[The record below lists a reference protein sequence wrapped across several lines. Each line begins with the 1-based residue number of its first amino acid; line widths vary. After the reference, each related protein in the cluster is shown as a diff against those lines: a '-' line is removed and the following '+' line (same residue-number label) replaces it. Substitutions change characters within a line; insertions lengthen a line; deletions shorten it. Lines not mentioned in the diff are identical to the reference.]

1 MTGELIGLQGLE
13 AQVLRELDL
22 LAYPDKQWVRPLGAM
37 EGREILDC
45 AIIGGG
51 QVGLSIGFGL
61 ARERVTNIRIFDENK
76 AGAEGPWATFARM
89 LTLRTPKLYSG
100 PENGLPSLTFRAWYE
115 AQFGVEGWGRL
126 FRVGRK
132 DWMNYLIWYRRVLGL
147 PVQNEAKVTAITPL
161 QDQVLRLDVQ
171 GPEGAAHIL
180 ARTVVIA
187 TGAAGVGSN
196 YTPPLISSLP
206 RQLWRHTN
214 DSFDPGL
221 FEGKRVGILGAGASA
236 FDNAAAAMEAGALS
250 VDLCF
255 RRKDLPLQNPRRFL
269 EFAGFLAHY
278 RDLPDDQKWRYLS
291 HLYTISQ
298 PPPAPTFE
306 RAIAFPEVSVRPA
319 TPWLDAAVNERG
331 EVEVATPQGKLTF
344 DFVIAATGVKAD
356 LRIRPELAGF
366 IDKVALW
373 GDRYRPPQ
381 AYQNDILGAFP
392 YLGANGQLLEKKP
405 GEAPWLRRI
414 FMMNRGA
421 TLSLGPTIA
430 SNSALRYAT
439 PMVVSGVT
447 SELFLD
453 GAGDVLK
460 DLVDVQH
467 NELTA
472 EVVGGHP
479 IDSAP
484 K

>member
-1 MTGELIGLQGLE
+1 MTGEIIGLPRLE
-13 AQVLRELDL
+13 AQVRRELEL
-22 LAYPDKQWVRPLGAM
+22 LAYPDKEWVRPLGGAQ
-37 EGREILDC
+37 GQPILDC

-100 PENGLPSLTFRAWYE
+100 PEHGLPSLTFRAWYE
-115 AQFGVEGWGRL
+115 AQFGSQGWEQL

-132 DWMNYLIWYRRVLGL
+132 DWMKYLIWYRRVLGL

-161 QDQVLRLDVQ
+161 QDQLMRLDVQ
-171 GPEGAAHIL
+171 GPDSLTHVL

-196 YTPPLISSLP
+196 HTPEIISSLP
-206 RQLWRHTN
+206 DHLWRHTN
-214 DSFDPGL
+214 DSFDSGL
-221 FEGKRVGILGAGASA
+221 FKGKRVGILGAGASA
-236 FDNAAAAMEAGALS
+236 FDNAAAAMEAGAIS

-278 RDLPDDQKWRYLS
+278 RDLPDDQKWRYLT
-291 HLYTISQ
+291 HLYAISQ

-306 RAIAFPEVSVRPA
+306 RAIAFPEVSLRPA
-319 TPWLDAAVNERG
+319 TPWLGASVNTSG
-331 EVEVATPQGKLTF
+331 EVEVSTPQGKLKF

-356 LRIRPELAGF
+356 LRIRPELSSF

-373 GDRYRPPQ
+373 SDRYRPPQ
-381 AYQNDILGAFP
+381 AHRNDVLGGFP
-392 YLGANGQLLEKKP
+392 YLGAHGQLLEKKP

-414 FMMNRGA
+414 FMMNRGS

-460 DLVDVQH
+460 DLVDLQH
-467 NELTA
+467 NELTTT
-472 EVVGGHP
+472 VVGGP
-479 IDSAP
+479 ASDASP
-484 K
+484 E